1 MRIYH
6 MSDCHGHFRRI
17 MDAGPTE
24 PPDLWLV
31 TGDFFPN
38 SSGYSL
44 DQENQ
49 WQMRWWRNNYPS
61 FLRRLKNKPLIS
73 VAGNHDWLELANL
86 CSVRGVEA
94 YKVTVSGFT
103 FRELKFAGFR
113 EIPQIYG
120 RWQGEVPESR
130 LRELS
135 ELALAADP
143 DVLVTHAPPYGIL
156 DGLAGND
163 HIGIGPLA
171 TKLATVPHKIKLHAF
186 GHVHEHG
193 GEMLRMGDTLFSNA
207 AVALN
212 VIEL

>member
-1 MRIYH
+1 
-6 MSDCHGHFRRI
+6 
-17 MDAGPTE
+17 
-24 PPDLWLV
+24 
-31 TGDFFPN
+31 
-38 SSGYSL
+38 
-44 DQENQ
+44 
-49 WQMRWWRNNYPS
+49 MRWWRNNYPS
-61 FLRRLKNKPLIS
+61 FLRRLKNRPLIS

-171 TKLATVPHKIKLHAF
+171 TKLATMPHKIKLHAF
-186 GHVHEHG
+186 GHVHERS
-193 GEMLRMGDTLFSNA
+193 GEMLRMGGTLFSNA